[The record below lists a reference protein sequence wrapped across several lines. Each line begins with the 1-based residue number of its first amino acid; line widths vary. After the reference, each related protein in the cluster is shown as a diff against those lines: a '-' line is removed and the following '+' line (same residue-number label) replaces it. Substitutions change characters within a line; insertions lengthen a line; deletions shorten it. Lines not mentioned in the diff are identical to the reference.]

1 MLFICFLCYT
11 QECLQLYVFCSALHA
26 FGMGKPRI
34 PAATKMEHFMP
45 LWQILLFERAQFDF
59 FFYIE
64 SQESRELSV
73 CVWQMSFSA
82 LFLLNEIMV
91 PKFINN
97 SHLKQNPRPLHQQRS

>member
-45 LWQILLFERAQFDF
+45 LWQILLLERAQFDF
-59 FFYIE
+59 FLYR
-64 SQESRELSV
+64 ESRVKRTECM
-73 CVWQMSFSA
+73 CVADVFFCLISF
-82 LFLLNEIMV
+82 E
-91 PKFINN
+91 
-97 SHLKQNPRPLHQQRS
+97 

>member
-1 MLFICFLCYT
+1 M
-11 QECLQLYVFCSALHA
+11 CSALL
-26 FGMGKPRI
+26 
-34 PAATKMEHFMP
+34 FMP
-45 LWQILLFERAQFDF
+45 LPWVNLGSLQQLRWSTLCLSGKHFLERAQFDF
-59 FFYIE
+59 FYRE

-97 SHLKQNPRPLHQQRS
+97 SHLKQNP

>member
-1 MLFICFLCYT
+1 M
-11 QECLQLYVFCSALHA
+11 CSALL
-26 FGMGKPRI
+26 
-34 PAATKMEHFMP
+34 FMP
-45 LWQILLFERAQFDF
+45 LPWVNLGSLQQLRWSTLCLCGKYLLERAQFDF
-59 FFYIE
+59 FNTE

-97 SHLKQNPRPLHQQRS
+97 SHLKQNP